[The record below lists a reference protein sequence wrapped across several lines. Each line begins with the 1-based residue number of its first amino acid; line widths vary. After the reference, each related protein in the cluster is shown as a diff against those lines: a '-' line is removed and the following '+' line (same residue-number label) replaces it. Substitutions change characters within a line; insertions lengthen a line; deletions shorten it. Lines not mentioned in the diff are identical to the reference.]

1 MNKLTTSLAL
11 ISTMFIAG
19 TVHAADITPGVI
31 DRSESGKITFLGKVV
46 GVTCTLGSKE
56 GYVKEVTL
64 DNVLR
69 SELNETGKVAKEKE
83 FTIDL
88 TGCDAGDTVQL
99 AFNSNDENIDSTTGN
114 LKNQEGNT
122 FADGAQIQILNSAGK
137 TIHLKTSP
145 VIDAIVAKG
154 KDVSIPLK
162 AQYYAAKDNVT
173 LGDVQTSVGF
183 TLNYK

>member
-19 TVHAADITPGVI
+19 AVHAADITPGVI
-31 DRSESGKITFLGKVV
+31 DRNESGTITFSGKVV

-69 SELNETGKVAKEKE
+69 SELNQTGKFAKPKA

-99 AFNSNDENIDSTTGN
+99 AFDSNDENIDSTTGN
-114 LKNQEGNT
+114 LKNNAKGG
-122 FADGAQIQILNSAGK
+122 ADGAQIQILNSDDE
-137 TIHLKTSP
+137 TINLKTP
-145 VIDAIVAKG
+145 PAIDAIVAEG

-162 AQYYAAKDNVT
+162 ARYYAAKDNVT

>member
-69 SELNETGKVAKEKE
+69 SELNQTGKVAKLTA

-88 TGCDAGDTVQL
+88 KGCDAGDTVQL
-99 AFNSNDENIDSTTGN
+99 AFDSSDVNIDSTTGN
-114 LKNQEGNT
+114 LINKAVNG
-122 FADGAQIQILNSAGK
+122 ADGAQIQILNSDDE
-137 TIHLKTSP
+137 TINLKKSP
-145 VIDAIVAKG
+145 EIAAIVAKG

-173 LGDVQTSVGF
+173 LGDVQTSVRF

>member
-19 TVHAADITPGVI
+19 AVHAAITPGVI
-31 DRSESGKITFLGKVV
+31 DRNESGTITFTGKVV
-46 GVTCTLGSKE
+46 GVTCTLGSQE

-69 SELNETGKVAKEKE
+69 SELNKTGNVAKLTE

-114 LKNQEGNT
+114 LKNNAKDG
-122 FADGAQIQILNSAGK
+122 ADGAQIQILNSAGEP
-137 TIHLKTSP
+137 IHLKTSP

-154 KDVSIPLK
+154 SDVSIPLK
-162 AQYYAAKDNVT
+162 AQYYAAKNNVT